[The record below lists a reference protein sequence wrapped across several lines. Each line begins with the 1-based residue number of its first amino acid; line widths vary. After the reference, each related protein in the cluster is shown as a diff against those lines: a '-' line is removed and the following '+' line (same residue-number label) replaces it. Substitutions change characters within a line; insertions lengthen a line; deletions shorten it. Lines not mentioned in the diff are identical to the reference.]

1 MCVFL
6 PQEKKKK
13 RMFKDKKRP
22 IFNFVLK
29 VGRMGNILPYLIV
42 VSLFIGEGNGN
53 PLQDSCLENPRDRGA
68 GGLPYMGSHRVGHDW
83 SDSSSNSS
91 SLFITCKYLDIYF
104 SIYTFAQVH
113 KFRGRCN
120 LAHAPLIISTA
131 DKNGRLVLL
140 VFWALSW
147 VLFIQ

>member
-68 GGLPYMGSHRVGHDW
+68 GGLPSMGSHRVGHD
-83 SDSSSNSS
+83 
-91 SLFITCKYLDIYF
+91 
-104 SIYTFAQVH
+104 
-113 KFRGRCN
+113 
-120 LAHAPLIISTA
+120 
-131 DKNGRLVLL
+131 
-140 VFWALSW
+140 
-147 VLFIQ
+147 